1 MWRVG
6 VREEVVEVV
15 RCEVPELARAAPSE
29 NISYQ
34 DTPRE

>member
-1 MWRVG
+1 MG

-15 RCEVPELARAAPSE
+15 RCEVSELAEAAPSE
-29 NISYQ
+29 NTAYQ